1 MNFLQPFMLWAVPLI
16 ALPIAIHLINQWRYQ
31 TRRWAPMIFLLQAN
45 RMNRGLAKIRQW
57 LILAMR
63 TIAVA
68 GLIFAISRPL
78 VGGLWGM
85 FAGGRVD
92 TAIVVID
99 RSPSMSQQGPS
110 GETKLQSSARQ
121 LASAFNTLRASRW
134 VAIDSATAESS
145 EFANP
150 EALLSSNAVGS
161 CGAAAEIPL
170 ALQNA
175 LEYIQV
181 NQPGSVD
188 IWLCSDLRRSDW
200 SPDSGDWSAIRGG
213 FESLPQEVRFHLLAY
228 SDPTDDNLAIR
239 VTSVRGKQNT
249 DPLSNQAEL
258 VLSLQITSSGD
269 APGSEPRWVPVQV
282 EVEGVRSQI
291 QVELRGGSAELRDL
305 NIALAGSKKSG
316 WGRVSLPA
324 DSNNAD
330 NDYYF
335 VYENSSV
342 PQVVLVTEDPQAAS
356 PLRIAASL
364 SAEGAENTQ
373 VTVISPDRVDSEI
386 LESACLL
393 IWQAEL
399 PDALIAS
406 TVDYFVGQGGQV
418 VFFPP
423 PELPNRQPDSSRQYR
438 GVHWAG
444 WKQPGPNPVLVA
456 NWRSDQ
462 DLLAATQS
470 GAGLP
475 VGQLE
480 IRGYGLLQSESALT
494 PLATLDGGHHLLAR
508 LPTAQGGIY
517 FCSADTD
524 SSQSTL
530 AENGVV
536 LFVVVQRAIQSG
548 QTAIQ
553 GMRQRVA
560 RSIKLDGRLAT
571 PESSGDSSEARLS
584 SGDAIQQQNVLGSQ
598 PSEWQQVAGATG
610 LSSEYD
616 IQPGIYRDGSRL
628 FAVNRN
634 DLEDDKALIDDPQ
647 LTALFD
653 GLQMQRI
660 DQSLDDSSSIF
671 REVWRL
677 FLMFVIV
684 ALLLESLLCLPRTRK
699 ASASSLLS
707 S

>member
-1 MNFLQPFMLWAVPLI
+1 
-16 ALPIAIHLINQWRYQ
+16 
-31 TRRWAPMIFLLQAN
+31 
-45 RMNRGLAKIRQW
+45 
-57 LILAMR
+57 
-63 TIAVA
+63 
-68 GLIFAISRPL
+68 
-78 VGGLWGM
+78 
-85 FAGGRVD
+85 
-92 TAIVVID
+92 
-99 RSPSMSQQGPS
+99 
-110 GETKLQSSARQ
+110 
-121 LASAFNTLRASRW
+121 
-134 VAIDSATAESS
+134 
-145 EFANP
+145 
-150 EALLSSNAVGS
+150 
-161 CGAAAEIPL
+161 
-170 ALQNA
+170 
-175 LEYIQV
+175 
-181 NQPGSVD
+181 
-188 IWLCSDLRRSDW
+188 
-200 SPDSGDWSAIRGG
+200 
-213 FESLPQEVRFHLLAY
+213 LAY
-228 SDPTDDNLAIR
+228 SDSADDNLAIR
-239 VTSVRGKQNT
+239 VTSVRGKQST

-282 EVEGVRSQI
+282 EVDGVRSQI

-330 NDYYF
+330 NEYYF

-406 TVDYFVGQGGQV
+406 TVDYFVGHGGQV

-508 LPTAQGGIY
+508 LPTAEGGIY

-524 SSQSTL
+524 SSRSTL

-560 RSIKLDGRLAT
+560 RSTKLDGRLAT
-571 PESSGDSSEARLS
+571 PESSGDSPESTPS
-584 SGDAIQQQNVLGSQ
+584 FGDAIQQQNVLGSQ

-634 DLEDDKALIDDPQ
+634 DLEDDRALIDDPQ

-677 FLMFVIV
+677 FLIFVIV

>member
-99 RSPSMSQQGPS
+99 RSPSMGQQGPS

-228 SDPTDDNLAIR
+228 SDSADDNLAIR
-239 VTSVRGKQNT
+239 VTSVRGKQST

-282 EVEGVRSQI
+282 EVDGVRSQI

-330 NDYYF
+330 NEYYF

-406 TVDYFVGQGGQV
+406 TVDYFVGHGGQV

-508 LPTAQGGIY
+508 LPTAEGGIY

-524 SSQSTL
+524 SSRSTL

-560 RSIKLDGRLAT
+560 RSTKLDGRLAT
-571 PESSGDSSEARLS
+571 PESSGDSPESTPS
-584 SGDAIQQQNVLGSQ
+584 FGDAIQQQNVLGSQ

-634 DLEDDKALIDDPQ
+634 DLEDDRALIDDPQ

-677 FLMFVIV
+677 FLIFVIV